1 MLYLNAKITV
11 QTQAFNVI
19 GVNDLL
25 QNSLLCNTI
34 YFVSFLCFY
43 VEGGNFRVILFHL
56 LPPLNHSF
64 SYEVSVVIENKATIN
79 TEFIKRASLHVYV
92 LSTIVETKN

>member
-34 YFVSFLCFY
+34 NYVSFIFFY
-43 VEGGNFRVILFHL
+43 VEGRNFRVLMFHM
-56 LPPLNHSF
+56 LPPLNHSS
-64 SYEVSVVIENKATIN
+64 SYEV
-79 TEFIKRASLHVYV
+79 L
-92 LSTIVETKN
+92 